1 LASEHQGGAGSRGAP
16 GRLRGLS
23 GRFGWGLADQAV
35 SSLTNF
41 AVSLYI
47 ARTLGAVQFGAFSLA
62 YVTYSFV
69 LNASR
74 GLATDPLTVR
84 FSGVDTPAWK
94 RAVSAATGT
103 ATSVGLIAAVGMLS
117 AGLLLTGTA
126 RAAFIAMG
134 LTMPGLMLQ
143 DAWRY
148 AFFAHG
154 QGLHAFLNDLIW
166 ALALAPALIALK
178 ITGHQTIF
186 WFVLAWGASATIAA
200 AVGPLQARVVPRI
213 HHARR
218 WITTHKDLAIRY
230 MVEESFNSFSGQVR
244 AYGLAFFATLAA
256 VGAVQAASTLMGPL
270 FVVMGGISL
279 VTVPEAAR
287 VLRHSPRHLRR
298 FCILLAI
305 GLSIGACAWGG
316 ILYAALPRGLGQW
329 LLHSIWRPTYPLV
342 LPLTAAVIGAC
353 VTAGAIA
360 GLRALGSS
368 RRSLRAEVIT
378 SALYIV
384 FTLAGAARWGAIGA
398 VGGGAVATLIGAAI
412 WWFQLQLALRESGVT
427 QLALAGHQPGKHR
440 LPPGTKASQ
449 TRASQTRANQTSASQ
464 TRASTKAR
472 RPAALRP
479 GPATGLATE
488 LDPRGEL

>member
-1 LASEHQGGAGSRGAP
+1 
-16 GRLRGLS
+16 LRGLG

-94 RAVSAATGT
+94 RAVSASTGT
-103 ATSVGLIAAVGMLS
+103 ATSVGLIASVGMLT

-126 RAAFIAMG
+126 ASAFIAMG

-143 DAWRY
+143 DSWRY

-154 QGLHAFLNDLIW
+154 KGHQAFLNDLIW
-166 ALALAPALIALK
+166 AIALAPALIALK

-200 AVGPLQARVVPRI
+200 IIGPLQARIIPRI
-213 HHARR
+213 THARR

-244 AYGLAFFATLAA
+244 AYGLAIFATLAA

-270 FVVMGGISL
+270 FVIMGGISL

-287 VLRHSPRHLRR
+287 VLRHSPRHLRL
-298 FCILLAI
+298 FCVLLAI

-384 FTLAGAARWGAIGA
+384 FTLAGAAEWGAIGA

-412 WWFQLQLALRESGVT
+412 WWFQLHLALRESGVA
-427 QLALAGHQPGKHR
+427 QLALTGNKPGKHR

-449 TRASQTRANQTSASQ
+449 TVR
-464 TRASTKAR
+464 TKAR
-472 RPAALRP
+472 QPAALRP
-479 GPATGLATE
+479 GPATGLRTE